1 MLFLFLCT
9 NRIIMKNL
17 LIRLLLTTIL
27 IVVLANFLP
36 GIHVDTIKAA
46 LIVAVVLALL
56 NTFLKPIL
64 VFFTLPITVLTLGL
78 FLLIINAGM
87 VLLADYLI
95 DEFRVDTFLNALVF
109 SVVLSVSQWILNLF
123 VKD

>member
-1 MLFLFLCT
+1 
-9 NRIIMKNL
+9 MKNL
-17 LIRLLLTTIL
+17 LIRLLITTIL
-27 IVVLANFLP
+27 IIVLANFLP
-36 GIHVDTIKAA
+36 GIHVDSVKAA
-46 LIVAVVLALL
+46 LIVAVVLGLL
-56 NTFLKPIL
+56 NTFLKPVL
-64 VFFTLPITVLTLGL
+64 VFFTLPITVFTLGL

-87 VLLADYLI
+87 VLLADYFI

>member
-1 MLFLFLCT
+1 
-9 NRIIMKNL
+9 MKNL
-17 LIRLLLTTIL
+17 LVRLLLTTIL

-36 GIHVDTIKAA
+36 GIHVDTIKTA
-46 LIVAVVLALL
+46 LVVAVVLALL
-56 NTFLKPIL
+56 NTFLKPVL
-64 VFFTLPITVLTLGL
+64 VFFTLPITMLTLGL

-87 VLLADYLI
+87 VLLADYFI

-109 SVVLSVSQWILNLF
+109 SVVLSLSQWILNLF

>member
-1 MLFLFLCT
+1 
-9 NRIIMKNL
+9 MKNL

-27 IVVLANFLP
+27 IVVLSHFLP

-56 NTFLKPIL
+56 NTFLKPVL
-64 VFFTLPITVLTLGL
+64 VFFTLPITFFTLGL
-78 FLLIINAGM
+78 FLLVINASM
-87 VLLADYLI
+87 VLLADYFI
-95 DEFRVDTFLNALVF
+95 EEFRVDTFINALVF

-123 VKD
+123 IKD

>member
-1 MLFLFLCT
+1 M
-9 NRIIMKNL
+9 NL
-17 LIRLLLTTIL
+17 LVRLLLTTIL

-56 NTFLKPIL
+56 NTFLKPVL
-64 VFFTLPITVLTLGL
+64 VFFTLPITIFTLGL
-78 FLLIINAGM
+78 FLLVINAGM
-87 VLLADYLI
+87 VLLADYFI
-95 DEFRVDTFLNALVF
+95 DEFRVDTFINALVF
-109 SVVLSVSQWILNLF
+109 SVVLSVSQWVLNLF

>member
-1 MLFLFLCT
+1 
-9 NRIIMKNL
+9 MKNL
-17 LIRLLLTTIL
+17 LIRLLITTVL
-27 IVVLANFLP
+27 IVVLAHFLP

-46 LIVAVVLALL
+46 LIVAVVLGLL

-64 VFFTLPITVLTLGL
+64 VFFTLPITIFTLGL
-78 FLLIINAGM
+78 FLLVINTGM

-95 DEFRVDTFLNALVF
+95 DEFRIDSIVNAFVF
-109 SVVLSVSQWILNLF
+109 SVVLSLSQWFLNLF

>member
-1 MLFLFLCT
+1 M
-9 NRIIMKNL
+9 NL
-17 LIRLLLTTIL
+17 LIRLLITTIL

-56 NTFLKPIL
+56 NTFLKPVL
-64 VFFTLPITVLTLGL
+64 VFFTLPITVVTLGL
-78 FLLIINAGM
+78 FLLVINAGM
-87 VLLADYLI
+87 VLLADYFI
-95 DEFRVDTFLNALVF
+95 DEFKVDSFLNALVF
-109 SVVLSVSQWILNLF
+109 SVVLSLSQWVLNLF